1 MVQLWHSNDLV
12 LILSV
17 WITTTSLY
25 LIFIYIFLLISKT
38 ITISAL
44 ILSPH
49 GNTSL
54 YKTEKPFHPTE
65 RELNIT
71 PIPVFYK
78 KNFTKLPVWDF
89 EDVYL
94 QDSQPRKPVSA
105 PFSIL
110 FSHHGAV
117 VLILRKITFSVDL
130 SKVLSNHRGSRVQ
143 GSCPSRHSTV
153 AVQRSSQY
161 KRMESIS
168 TLQQSFWLHGV
179 QLQWWSNYFFD
190 RFSSYRGV

>member
-78 KNFTKLPVWDF
+78 KNFTKLPAWDF

-94 QDSQPRKPVSA
+94 RDSQPRKPVSA

-110 FSHHGAV
+110 FLTSRCSCFDPSKNHLFRRPV
-117 VLILRKITFSVDL
+117 QSPFKPQRITSSRKLSFQTFNCGCT
-130 SKVLSNHRGSRVQ
+130 KVF
-143 GSCPSRHSTV
+143 
-153 AVQRSSQY
+153 
-161 KRMESIS
+161 SI
-168 TLQQSFWLHGV
+168 
-179 QLQWWSNYFFD
+179 
-190 RFSSYRGV
+190 